1 MNNTFC
7 PAKWSEI
14 AINLSAGYVY
24 ACCKAT
30 PIKIIKKEDIS
41 NSLKKQKDNLILGI
55 QDPTCA
61 YCWDI
66 ENAGFSSLRHDYLEK
81 FDRTTIDQ
89 YINDTVKYK
98 KVEINLGNECN
109 FQCTYC
115 NPKFSSQWESDVK
128 NNPYKIFSDRHFYE
142 INEKN
147 ANNVDDSINWLSQID
162 TIENLEIIGGEPL
175 QNKNFFKV
183 IDKIKSHKLGIVTNL
198 SCKTIAPLEK
208 IIEISKQ
215 YDELKISI
223 SLDSTRSNAEFSRY
237 GLNYELILKNI
248 NYLLEYAPNNIQIQ
262 ISSLM
267 TSITIRDFTN
277 IIELIEKFYQQRPK
291 ILWFINLCKHPSILS
306 MATLPDRYRL
316 EILNQISSLKDKKY
330 IFGLETL
337 EGGIK
342 SVKFNQTIY
351 NQMKHFLEDF
361 SSRKGIKIPVDLNF

>member
-147 ANNVDDSINWLSQID
+147 ANNLVDMD
-162 TIENLEIIGGEPL
+162 
-175 QNKNFFKV
+175 
-183 IDKIKSHKLGIVTNL
+183 
-198 SCKTIAPLEK
+198 
-208 IIEISKQ
+208 
-215 YDELKISI
+215 
-223 SLDSTRSNAEFSRY
+223 
-237 GLNYELILKNI
+237 
-248 NYLLEYAPNNIQIQ
+248 
-262 ISSLM
+262 
-267 TSITIRDFTN
+267 
-277 IIELIEKFYQQRPK
+277 
-291 ILWFINLCKHPSILS
+291 
-306 MATLPDRYRL
+306 
-316 EILNQISSLKDKKY
+316 
-330 IFGLETL
+330 
-337 EGGIK
+337 
-342 SVKFNQTIY
+342 
-351 NQMKHFLEDF
+351 
-361 SSRKGIKIPVDLNF
+361 